1 MAGSGGV
8 SLEFMCMDVA
18 GSVALF
24 LRHKLA
30 GVVVMDHSGEFFV
43 YARYLYVMDEL

>member
-18 GSVALF
+18 GSVALAV
-24 LRHKLA
+24 RHKLA
-30 GVVVMDHSGEFFV
+30 GVVVVYHSGEFFI
-43 YARYLYVMDEL
+43 YARYLYVMDEF